1 MIDTNAHVERFREL
15 SRVWQWILLATIFMV
30 AFLAWA
36 YVIAPI
42 GDNWAEQA
50 DRIEFDLHRTSSG
63 LAMDAHTKNSVMIFG
78 PLDLPNKKAEG
89 SLTLIESVQQILANR
104 GITND
109 TFYQS
114 QSANIKASVLPGVA
128 RAGEKI
134 ERIKGE
140 LDFESKPDVA
150 IAVIADMERSPDIE
164 AISDLKIDKL
174 GNGQVRTRLTIEAW
188 VRTR

>member
-1 MIDTNAHVERFREL
+1 MIDANTHVERFKGLPR
-15 SRVWQWILLATIFMV
+15 SWQWILLATTFMV
-30 AFLAWA
+30 AFLTWA

-42 GDNWAEQA
+42 GDGWAEQA
-50 DRIEFDLHRTSSG
+50 NRIEADLDRTSSG
-63 LAMDAHTKNSVMIFG
+63 IAMDAHTKNAVMIFG
-78 PLDLPNKKAEG
+78 PLDLPNKKADG
-89 SLTLIESVQQILANR
+89 SLTLIENVQMILADR

-140 LDFESKPDVA
+140 LDFESKPEVA
-150 IAVIADMERSPDIE
+150 IAIIADMERSPEIE
-164 AISDLKIDKL
+164 AISNLKMDKL
-174 GNGQVRTRLTIEAW
+174 GNGQVRTRLTVEAW

>member
-1 MIDTNAHVERFREL
+1 MIDTNAQIERFSEL
-15 SRVWQWILLATIFMV
+15 PRTWQWVLLATIFMV
-30 AFLAWA
+30 AFLSWA
-36 YVIAPI
+36 YIVAPI

-50 DRIEFDLHRTSSG
+50 DRIESDLQRTSSG
-63 LAMDAHTKNSVMIFG
+63 IAMDTHTKNAVMMFG
-78 PLDLPNKKAEG
+78 PLDLPNKKADG
-89 SLTLIESVQQILANR
+89 SLTLIESVQEILAGR

-150 IAVIADMERSPDIE
+150 IAVIADMERSSDIE
-164 AISDLKIDKL
+164 AISNLKIDKL
-174 GNGQVRTRLTIEAW
+174 GNGQVRTRLTVEAW